1 MSFNTFYL
9 NSENSSGIIDGSNVV
24 IGGRLGIS
32 IDPPQHTLDVSG
44 TTRSTNLLATTA
56 TIDNLDI
63 SGETVDITSL
73 QTKVENTQMVSF
85 TVIVASKTSNAAN
98 SGGSSSDYVINNVE
112 TPYLHFTAGKTY
124 RFDQSD
130 STNSTHPILFYLDE
144 NKTSQYSSGVTT
156 VGSAG
161 TSGAYVEI
169 SITSNTPET
178 IYYQCQNHAYM
189 GGKIYVKGSNVTAI
203 TSVGTLTAGTW
214 NASTIQKQ
222 YINTSS
228 ISVNDLS
235 DVSFNSTST
244 TDGQAL
250 VWNATDGVWEAG
262 VVAGSGGGLAD
273 LSASS
278 ITDLSDVSFNTSS
291 ITNGQT
297 LVWNA
302 SDAVW
307 EAGTIQTNSTN
318 TTTLISNNHGDFKL
332 LEKITG
338 VCDGRTISGESTA
351 YTLQQV
357 SNYQDISTIL
367 VDVNGSSISY
377 TPPNNTNQV
386 LYNFKFNVV
395 DLSGDA
401 TVFNQNHTLTL
412 TLHLFIDDVEIENQR
427 AQISNYIYNNGHYF
441 TYSAIIDIGSVE
453 TDDVANGKYASWTS
467 SKVIKLKAANSHY
480 DYPVQLFS
488 IKTESLGTFVSTFV
502 PPTIEVASIG
512 NVDNISFS
520 TVSANDLSD
529 ISFNTTY
536 TNNGQALLWDSTNG
550 VWTPGSVATNSIISN
565 VMSNNYGNFKP
576 LEKIAGV
583 CDGRTITGDP
593 NTYTL
598 KQVTTYQDIS
608 TTLVDVNG
616 SSIAY
621 TPPYNAT
628 QVLYN
633 FKFNVVDLSGDAT
646 VFNQNYTL
654 TLTLHLYIDGVE
666 ITNQKAQISNY
677 MFNNGHY
684 FTYSAVIDIGS
695 VEFDDIE
702 NGKYAVWNTSK
713 VIKLKAAN
721 SHYDYPVR
729 LFSIK
734 TVSLGSY
741 VHTFVPPIIEV
752 ASIGDISNISFASV
766 SIGDLSDVSFNST
779 TTTDGQTLVWN
790 STDAVWETGTVVGSG
805 GGGGGIAD
813 LSDVSFNSAT
823 TANYQPLTW
832 NTTNQTWEPSTTM
845 SIDTIQEKTTNN
857 GVIVEN
863 VTLNNGSVTVPSDI
877 SAHHVYGVNYHVGSK
892 TIVSASAQA
901 NFNDL
906 EVKNSTTN
914 TTTLLVLGQSEV
926 MELSGTF
933 KTDIIEEKTNNNGVI
948 IEGVTIKNNSI
959 TAGSNGSI
967 SATNFNIG
975 SRNIVSAAAQA
986 NFTDL
991 EVKNSIT
998 NTTTLLV
1005 LGQSGVMELSGTL
1018 KTDIIEEKTANN
1030 GVDIEGVLL
1039 KDADIS
1045 ANDVSFNN
1053 IHVLGDIS
1061 FNGNLYQN
1069 GTLFQS
1075 GSGGGGGGGGTIDE
1089 TTDVS
1094 MNNTTIHGILDV
1106 STNFT
1111 AGGRTST
1118 TTTISE
1124 TIQWYTNQSN
1134 FTWSLTNDGTSTA
1147 PTARKN
1153 HSSIIDNSS
1162 NIVIF
1167 GGYDSTNSETNDV
1180 WKYNITNNAWSQLF
1194 TSTTPSDGAW
1204 DQITGSTATSIFEGA
1219 TVYNNEIYVI
1229 SDSHSKFEKYNPY
1242 TNTWTTLSA
1251 PSSASFYS
1259 YHQMVSY
1266 NGHIYL
1272 VDNVNGYRSV
1282 WDYNISTSTWSQIS
1296 NTSDT
1301 SHDRYNAAI
1310 MVYNNN
1316 IYILGGRHIPY
1327 TGGFFNDIW
1336 KFNLTNNTWSEI
1348 TGTTVTLDSNSSSM
1362 PSIAYS
1368 YFTSKDDN
1376 LYMFGGT
1383 NGTLSNKLYIYNV
1396 TNNTLTGY
1404 TTSISARD
1412 SGTASIQGNYL
1423 YLFGGY
1429 TTSNLNELIKY
1440 DLIAHTHTTI
1450 SQSGTWPSARRDLQA
1465 KPVTIGNTFYL
1476 IGGYT
1481 SGHSTEIWRYT
1492 LDNTPNKLKHSSSVL
1507 NGDEIVTIFGG
1518 SNGNTYYNSIYNFN
1532 LVSNSWLYPNVVNDN
1547 NASETE
1553 HGNSSGAPSPRDGHT
1568 SVEYN
1573 NKMYM
1578 FGGKD
1583 GSTTY
1588 YDTWEYDL
1596 TTTTWT
1602 KKALAQ
1608 SSYARYEHSSIIYN
1622 GDMYVFGGY
1631 DGTNYFNNILKYDIT
1646 NDTWSEYN
1654 DGTAL
1659 GTPTARYGHISAI
1672 MQNEMIIFGGTTQ
1685 SGHVEDSYMFNFVDS
1700 SWNLLDND
1708 DSNRPTDSY
1717 STTAEI
1723 QYYNPTDNHYKLFV
1737 FGGETPLTNKLY
1749 VVDISRNNVTN
1760 TTSTTTPHILTFNST
1775 NGRVGI
1781 GTNTPSK
1788 SLDVGGDINFTGS
1801 LYQNGSVVNIGSSTF
1816 NQNTDLTINTLTT
1829 VNDISFGGN
1838 LYQNGSLFTG
1848 SGGVSSGD
1856 DISFNN
1862 LDISGVLATNKSNN
1876 EIKLGAHIIPTTNS
1890 TYDLGS
1896 AEYKIRHLF
1905 LSSNSLWVGDD
1916 HKIDISGG
1924 KMRFK
1929 KRKKASVPTSIANAG
1944 GTDSGALAFAGVAQL
1959 ADIQLHQW
1967 EAYAHTLGG
1976 LEAATIADIFQ
1987 TELSNDW
1994 EEDFEAGKD
2003 TNPTI
2008 TNIAYSS
2015 ETVRTAALST
2025 DWNSAVIPW
2034 KTSTLKRLYYNDANV
2049 GINKTYASYT
2059 LDVGGSIASSTGLV
2073 SGSDDRIKHNEQPI
2087 TNALSTIS
2095 KLTPKHYFKTGTKM
2109 YDASHNF
2116 VVDTLGTPL
2125 DESGNPLKFK
2135 EEYTIETGI
2144 IAQEIRTIPEL
2155 QFAVYGEEYVEETVT
2170 TYKKDNFGNDIL
2182 DDSGNKIVENVETK
2196 QKPNT
2201 LAVDYNSIHCTHIA
2215 ATKELHQLVESQ
2227 QTTIEEQQNEI
2238 EHLKLVNQDINTQLN
2253 TALTELETIKQYL
2266 GI

>member
-250 VWNATDGVWEAG
+250 VWNATDAVWEAG

-307 EAGTIQTNSTN
+307 EAGTIETNTTN

-1075 GSGGGGGGGGTIDE
+1075 GSGGGGGGGLTDLSATSINDLS
-1089 TTDVS
+1089 DVS
-1094 MNNTTIHGILDV
+1094 LNGIQVNQTLKWDGSNLVPTTLATTSTKQGQVLEIIKSRCDGSTVTVSSGSYTMPVQTFSNGYTLPTTMTADPASLINYKAPIGTDRIIFKYRPSMSFKDARPIIFYQLAINNTLIDSTYTKYNAGDQGIGSYEFEVVITNSMVTDIT
-1106 STNFT
+1106 STNKYQFHARSLNTSNEVQYQSQTFT
-1111 AGGRTST
+1111 NNSDDIFISQDFIEIIAIGESSGQSVTLTNNSVNDLSDISFNST
-1118 TTTISE
+1118 TTT
-1124 TIQWYTNQSN
+1124 
-1134 FTWSLTNDGTSTA
+1134 DGQA
-1147 PTARKN
+1147 L
-1153 HSSIIDNSS
+1153 
-1162 NIVIF
+1162 
-1167 GGYDSTNSETNDV
+1167 V
-1180 WKYNITNNAWSQLF
+1180 W
-1194 TSTTPSDGAW
+1194 
-1204 DQITGSTATSIFEGA
+1204 
-1219 TVYNNEIYVI
+1219 
-1229 SDSHSKFEKYNPY
+1229 
-1242 TNTWTTLSA
+1242 
-1251 PSSASFYS
+1251 
-1259 YHQMVSY
+1259 
-1266 NGHIYL
+1266 
-1272 VDNVNGYRSV
+1272 
-1282 WDYNISTSTWSQIS
+1282 
-1296 NTSDT
+1296 
-1301 SHDRYNAAI
+1301 
-1310 MVYNNN
+1310 
-1316 IYILGGRHIPY
+1316 
-1327 TGGFFNDIW
+1327 
-1336 KFNLTNNTWSEI
+1336 
-1348 TGTTVTLDSNSSSM
+1348 
-1362 PSIAYS
+1362 
-1368 YFTSKDDN
+1368 
-1376 LYMFGGT
+1376 
-1383 NGTLSNKLYIYNV
+1383 
-1396 TNNTLTGY
+1396 
-1404 TTSISARD
+1404 
-1412 SGTASIQGNYL
+1412 
-1423 YLFGGY
+1423 
-1429 TTSNLNELIKY
+1429 
-1440 DLIAHTHTTI
+1440 
-1450 SQSGTWPSARRDLQA
+1450 
-1465 KPVTIGNTFYL
+1465 
-1476 IGGYT
+1476 
-1481 SGHSTEIWRYT
+1481 
-1492 LDNTPNKLKHSSSVL
+1492 
-1507 NGDEIVTIFGG
+1507 
-1518 SNGNTYYNSIYNFN
+1518 
-1532 LVSNSWLYPNVVNDN
+1532 
-1547 NASETE
+1547 
-1553 HGNSSGAPSPRDGHT
+1553 
-1568 SVEYN
+1568 
-1573 NKMYM
+1573 
-1578 FGGKD
+1578 
-1583 GSTTY
+1583 
-1588 YDTWEYDL
+1588 
-1596 TTTTWT
+1596 
-1602 KKALAQ
+1602 
-1608 SSYARYEHSSIIYN
+1608 
-1622 GDMYVFGGY
+1622 
-1631 DGTNYFNNILKYDIT
+1631 
-1646 NDTWSEYN
+1646 
-1654 DGTAL
+1654 
-1659 GTPTARYGHISAI
+1659 
-1672 MQNEMIIFGGTTQ
+1672 
-1685 SGHVEDSYMFNFVDS
+1685 
-1700 SWNLLDND
+1700 
-1708 DSNRPTDSY
+1708 
-1717 STTAEI
+1717 
-1723 QYYNPTDNHYKLFV
+1723 
-1737 FGGETPLTNKLY
+1737 
-1749 VVDISRNNVTN
+1749 
-1760 TTSTTTPHILTFNST
+1760 NST
-1775 NGRVGI
+1775 DAVWEA
-1781 GTNTPSK
+1781 
-1788 SLDVGGDINFTGS
+1788 
-1801 LYQNGSVVNIGSSTF
+1801 GSVAS
-1816 NQNTDLTINTLTT
+1816 
-1829 VNDISFGGN
+1829 
-1838 LYQNGSLFTG
+1838 

-2170 TYKKDNFGNDIL
+2170 TYKKDNSGNDVL
-2182 DDSGNKIVENVETK
+2182 DDSGNKIVESVETK